1 MKELNSNELVLV
13 QGAGI
18 VYEIA
23 KFFGYANQSFS
34 QINWSEVA
42 QASKITQQ
50 EYNLRD

>member
-1 MKELNSNELVLV
+1 MQELNSNELVLV

-18 VYEIA
+18 VYEVA

-34 QINWSEVA
+34 QIDWAAVG

-50 EYNLRD
+50 EYN